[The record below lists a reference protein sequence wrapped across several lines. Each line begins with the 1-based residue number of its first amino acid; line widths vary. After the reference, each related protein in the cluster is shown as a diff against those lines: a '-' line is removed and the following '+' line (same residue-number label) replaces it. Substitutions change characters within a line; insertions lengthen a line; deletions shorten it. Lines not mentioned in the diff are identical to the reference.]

1 MTTDEYIWKENLQ
14 FHESDKVMNS
24 KCFTE
29 LEAKVPHS
37 SRQKLHIAIISLCID
52 VYVLKYYQPQTL
64 KLGSI
69 LRCLFVLSHRGYTT
83 CNLVLLNFDFIL
95 FILKRIMNTYLE

>member
-69 LRCLFVLSHRGYTT
+69 LSCLFVLSHRGNNP
-83 CNLVLLNFDFIL
+83 CNLVVKF
-95 FILKRIMNTYLE
+95 